1 MPVISMKQLLEAGV
15 HFGHQTRRWN
25 PKMDKYIFTERNGI
39 YIIDLQKTV
48 KLVDQAY
55 NAMRDLVGND
65 GIALFV
71 GTKKQAQDSIA
82 DEATRAGQ
90 YYVNHRWLGGTLT
103 NWETIQKRIKHL
115 KNIKEMEVDGT
126 FDVLP
131 KKEVVGLLK
140 EKERLEKFLGGIED
154 MPRIPDV
161 MFVVDPRKEKIAIQ
175 EAHKLNI
182 PVIAMVDTNCDPDEV
197 DYVIPSNDD
206 AIRAIKLITGGM
218 AEAILEAKQGAQEEA
233 EQDVTVEDFK
243 DDEVLDEVA
252 E

>member
-65 GIALFV
+65 GVALFV

-243 DDEVLDEVA
+243 GDEVLDEVA